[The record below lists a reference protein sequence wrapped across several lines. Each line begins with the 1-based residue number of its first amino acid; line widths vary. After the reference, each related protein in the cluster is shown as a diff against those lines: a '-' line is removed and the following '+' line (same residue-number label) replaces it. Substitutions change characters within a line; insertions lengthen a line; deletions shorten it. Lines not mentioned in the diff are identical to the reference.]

1 MFDFGF
7 AELFVIIA
15 AAVFLVGPKDIP
27 NVLRS
32 LGQGLRRLQYIR
44 YSMSQQFEDFMREHD
59 LNEIRHFSVD
69 PLDDVDEKSADNHL
83 TSNETPPLS
92 SAEDTKEEEETKK

>member
-27 NVLRS
+27 GLLRGF
-32 LGQGLRRLQYIR
+32 GQGIRRLQYIR

-69 PLDDVDEKSADNHL
+69 PLDDVDEKQADDL
-83 TSNETPPLS
+83 LIEDQQEQS
-92 SAEDTKEEEETKK
+92 SSDEDTKEEDKK